1 MRLEKKR
8 STSKKDKNKSDVFHQ
23 WQGDWKNARAEL
35 VTADIMWFERAR
47 THGLHVEME
56 TGRWH
61 KIPRERKRFCAGSKT
76 SPGTAEHAIEFC
88 PLFDDE
94 RRKTKIRL
102 RRFGLQDDNIW
113 SLIKKAGGVMK
124 DWPVEVR
131 VPKKRAKISEV
142 NGFIGRMMLQ
152 KKNITPSSFALD
164 LHPSTIADR
173 EEGRD

>member
-1 MRLEKKR
+1 
-8 STSKKDKNKSDVFHQ
+8 
-23 WQGDWKNARAEL
+23 
-35 VTADIMWFERAR
+35 
-47 THGLHVEME
+47 
-56 TGRWH
+56 
-61 KIPRERKRFCAGSKT
+61 
-76 SPGTAEHAIEFC
+76 
-88 PLFDDE
+88 
-94 RRKTKIRL
+94 
-102 RRFGLQDDNIW
+102 
-113 SLIKKAGGVMK
+113 MK